1 MSGDP
6 YLSLLGEGFL
16 APDTVSE
23 VHDAEGR
30 IARIE
35 RHPSYPGAKRVYL
48 DPPASETPFQARWR
62 LPASSTRPDFYPA
75 EFPFIPALLCDVI
88 EAEDRVQAVW
98 VDETG
103 PRISSDERKSF
114 FSSLPPELS
123 ELAASVK
130 QSSAQGME
138 RASEFAKGLKAL
150 KDRGVI
156 WSEGEAEGWLAG
168 VSRREALED
177 RFIQAFETA
186 LGQMT
191 EAGWVEE
198 PANQDPSSAVRFAY
212 LTRGD
217 RGRQLRLMATFGMG
231 TLTLTERLKETFDSA

>member
-1 MSGDP
+1 MSEDP

-23 VHDAEGR
+23 VRDAEGR
-30 IARIE
+30 VARIE

-48 DPPASETPFQARWR
+48 DPPASDTPFHVRWR
-62 LPASSTRPDFYPA
+62 LPASSTRPDFYPS

-88 EAEDRVQAVW
+88 EAEGRVQAVW

-103 PRISSDERKSF
+103 PRISSDDRESLS
-114 FSSLPPELS
+114 SSLPPGVA
-123 ELAASVK
+123 ELAASMK
-130 QSSAQGME
+130 ESSAQGRE
-138 RASEFAKGLKAL
+138 RASDFKEGLKAL
-150 KDRGVI
+150 EDS
-156 WSEGEAEGWLAG
+156 WSAGEAEEWLAS
-168 VSRREALED
+168 VSRGEALDD
-177 RFIQAFETA
+177 RFIEAFQTA

-198 PANQDPSSAVRFAY
+198 PANQPPSYAARFAY

-217 RGRQLRLMATFGMG
+217 RGRQLKLMATFGIG
-231 TLTLTERLKETFDSA
+231 TLTLTERLKEFFDSA

>member
-1 MSGDP
+1 MSEDP

-23 VHDAEGR
+23 VRDAEGR
-30 IARIE
+30 VARIE
-35 RHPSYPGAKRVYL
+35 RQASYPGAKRVYL
-48 DPPASETPFQARWR
+48 DPPASETPFRVRWR
-62 LPASSTRPDFYPA
+62 LPASSTRPDFYPP
-75 EFPFIPALLCDVI
+75 EFPFIPELLCDVI

-103 PRISSDERKSF
+103 PRISSDERESLI
-114 FSSLPPELS
+114 SSLPTALS

-130 QSSAQGME
+130 QSSAQGRE
-138 RASEFAKGLKAL
+138 RALEFAEGLKAL
-150 KDRGVI
+150 QARGDV
-156 WSEGEAEGWLAG
+156 WTEGEAEDWLAG
-168 VSRREALED
+168 VSGREALED
-177 RFIQAFETA
+177 RFLEAFQTA

-198 PANQDPSSAVRFAY
+198 PANQAPSSAVRFAY

-231 TLTLTERLKETFDSA
+231 TLTLTERLKESFDSA

>member
-23 VHDAEGR
+23 VHDGEGR
-30 IARIE
+30 VARIE

-48 DPPASETPFQARWR
+48 DPPASDTPFQARWR
-62 LPASSTRPDFYPA
+62 LPASSTRPDFYPP
-75 EFPFIPALLCDVI
+75 EFPFIPELLCDVI

-114 FSSLPPELS
+114 FSSLPPKIS

-130 QSSAQGME
+130 QSSAQGRE
-138 RASEFAKGLKAL
+138 RALEFAEGLKAL
-150 KDRGVI
+150 KDRGDV
-156 WSEGEAEGWLAG
+156 WSEGEAEDWLAG
-168 VSRREALED
+168 VSRREALDD
-177 RFIQAFETA
+177 RFIQAFER
-186 LGQMT
+186 
-191 EAGWVEE
+191 E
-198 PANQDPSSAVRFAY
+198 PS
-212 LTRGD
+212 L
-217 RGRQLRLMATFGMG
+217 
-231 TLTLTERLKETFDSA
+231 